1 MTTSSISR
9 PAFAA
14 PAFSLPFLFIL
25 MWSSGY
31 VVGKLALPH
40 AGPFTLLFLRF
51 ALAALVLLA
60 IALLSRAPWPA
71 GWRPAAHLVV
81 VGLLMQALQFSSLYT
96 GLQLGVS
103 AGVSA
108 LIVGTMPL
116 FTALGA
122 SVFLHEQ
129 VSRRQWLGLAGG
141 VAGVALVVADRMGGA
156 SLAGL
161 GAVVMALAGVTL
173 GTLYQ
178 KKYCADADLR
188 TGGFIQL
195 AVASGVALPLALLVE
210 DFALRWTPTLLL
222 ASGWL
227 SLVNSIGAVS
237 LLFFMM
243 RKGEASKVAALFY
256 LVPGTTALI
265 GWIVLSETLGPMTL
279 AGFAVTAGAVHVCTR
294 RPHRGASCAP
304 APGAR

>member
-1 MTTSSISR
+1 MTAFSI
-9 PAFAA
+9 PKPVLAA
-14 PAFSLPFLFIL
+14 PSSALPFLFIL

-31 VVGKLALPH
+31 VVGKLALPY

-51 ALAALVLLA
+51 AVAALVLLA
-60 IALLSRAPWPA
+60 IALITRAPWPT
-71 GWRPAAHLVV
+71 GWKPAAHLVV

-96 GLQLGVS
+96 GLKLGVS

-122 SVFLHEQ
+122 SAFLHER
-129 VSRRQWLGLAGG
+129 VSGRQWLGFAAGLG
-141 VAGVALVVADRMGGA
+141 GVALVVADRIGGA

-161 GAVVMALAGVTL
+161 GAVSLALAGITL

-178 KKYCADADLR
+178 KKYCANADLR

-195 AVASGVALPLALLVE
+195 AVASIVALPLALWVE
-210 DFALRWTPTLLL
+210 DFQVRWTTQLLL

-227 SLVNSIGAVS
+227 SIVNSIGAVS
-237 LLFFMM
+237 LLFLMM
-243 RKGEASKVAALFY
+243 RKGEASKVASLFY
-256 LVPGTTALI
+256 LIPGTTALM
-265 GWIVLSETLGPMTL
+265 GFAVLGETLSVATL
-279 AGFAVTAGAVHVCTR
+279 LGFSVTAGAVHLCTR
-294 RPHRGASCAP
+294 K
-304 APGAR
+304 AR

>member
-1 MTTSSISR
+1 MTVSSLSR
-9 PAFAA
+9 PALAA
-14 PAFSLPFLFIL
+14 PFFTLPFLFIL

-31 VVGKLALPH
+31 VVGKLALPY

-51 ALAALVLLA
+51 SVAALALLA
-60 IALLSRAPWPA
+60 IALFTRAPWPTR
-71 GWRPAAHLVV
+71 WMQAAHLVV
-81 VGLLMQALQFSSLYT
+81 VGLLVQALQFSGLYT
-96 GLQLGVS
+96 GLALGVS

-108 LIVGTMPL
+108 LVVGTMPL

-122 SVFLHEQ
+122 SVFLQEKIGG
-129 VSRRQWLGLAGG
+129 RQWLGLAAGLG
-141 VAGVALVVADRMGGA
+141 GVALVVADRIDGA

-161 GAVVMALAGVTL
+161 GAVTLALAGITL

-195 AVASGVALPLALLVE
+195 AVASAVALPLAMLGE
-210 DFALRWTPTLLL
+210 DFQVHWTPTLVL

-227 SLVNSIGAVS
+227 SIVNSIGAVS

-243 RKGEASKVAALFY
+243 RKGEASKVASLFY
-256 LVPGTTALI
+256 LIPGVTALM
-265 GWIVLSETLGPMTL
+265 GFAFLGETVGAMAL
-279 AGFAVTAGAVHVCTR
+279 AGFALTAGAVHLCTR
-294 RPHRGASCAP
+294 TA
-304 APGAR
+304 

>member
-1 MTTSSISR
+1 MTTSSMSR
-9 PAFAA
+9 PAYAV
-14 PAFSLPFLFIL
+14 PAFTLPFLFIL

-60 IALLSRAPWPA
+60 IALLTRAPWPA
-71 GWRPAAHLVV
+71 GWKAALHLVV
-81 VGLLMQALQFSSLYT
+81 VGLLVQALQFSGLYT
-96 GLQLGVS
+96 GLKLGVS

-108 LIVGTMPL
+108 LVVGTMPL

-122 SVFLHEQ
+122 SVFLHER
-129 VSRRQWLGLAGG
+129 VSARQWLGLAGG
-141 VAGVALVVADRMGGA
+141 MGGVALVVADRLGGA

-161 GAVVMALAGVTL
+161 GAVVLALAGITL

-178 KKYCADADLR
+178 KKFCADADLR

-195 AVASGVALPLALLVE
+195 AVASGVALPLALWVE
-210 DFALRWTPTLLL
+210 GFQADWTPTLLL

-227 SLVNSIGAVS
+227 SIVNSIGAVS
-237 LLFFMM
+237 LLFLMM
-243 RKGEASKVAALFY
+243 RQGQASQVASLFY
-256 LVPGTTALI
+256 LVPGMTALMGFVI
-265 GWIVLSETLGPMTL
+265 LDEQLGALTL
-279 AGFAVTAGAVHVCTR
+279 AGFAITAGAVHVCTR
-294 RPHRGASCAP
+294 HGTRAKPST
-304 APGAR
+304 

>member
-1 MTTSSISR
+1 MTAFSIQK
-9 PAFAA
+9 PALAA
-14 PAFSLPFLFIL
+14 PASTLALLFIL

-51 ALAALVLLA
+51 AVAAVVLLA
-60 IALLSRAPWPA
+60 IALVTRAPWPT
-71 GWRPAAHLVV
+71 GWKPAAHLVT
-81 VGLLMQALQFSSLYT
+81 VGLLMQALQFSGLYT
-96 GLQLGVS
+96 GLKLGVS

-122 SVFLHEQ
+122 SAVLHEK
-129 VSRRQWLGLAGG
+129 VSGRQWLGLAAGLG
-141 VAGVALVVADRMGGA
+141 GVALVVADRIDAA

-161 GAVVMALAGVTL
+161 GAVSLALAGITL

-188 TGGFIQL
+188 TGGVIQL
-195 AVASGVALPLALLVE
+195 TVASVVALPLALVVE
-210 DFALRWTPTLLL
+210 GFEVRWTPTLVL

-227 SLVNSIGAVS
+227 SIVNSIGAVS
-237 LLFFMM
+237 LLFLMM
-243 RKGEASKVAALFY
+243 RKGEASKVANLFY
-256 LVPGTTALI
+256 LIPGTTALM
-265 GWIVLSETLGPMTL
+265 GFAVLGETLGAVTL
-279 AGFAVTAGAVHVCTR
+279 AGFIVTAGAVHVCTR
-294 RPHRGASCAP
+294 KP
-304 APGAR
+304 A